1 MSSDGTAN
9 GRVGRLLLLW
19 SVSVLIAVA
28 SIALGMLIGPAD
40 ISNLDLLTRLMD
52 PTTDGHATASAI
64 LLDVR
69 LPRVLGSFAV
79 GACLA
84 LAGVLLQAAT
94 RNPVADPYLVG
105 TSAGATL
112 AAVGVATLAA
122 AAGDLLP
129 FNLDAAL
136 PVVQPL
142 AAFVGAMVAV
152 SLAFWLARTGGPASP
167 ERVLLAG
174 LVLTAF
180 AGAAT
185 SFLLYQASDLQLR
198 AATQWLMGGVMADAA
213 WQVLPAIAM
222 AVLAGI
228 WGVARAVH
236 LNALALGADTA
247 RGLGVDDG
255 SVMRAAVWLSSALAA
270 AAVAL
275 AGIIGFVGL
284 LVPHG
289 LRAIAGRD
297 HRWLVPGSVLLGGA
311 LLVWADALAR
321 VVVAPGELPLGILTA
336 LAGCPLLLAFVARR
350 RRPDAAWSGGRRRA
364 SRTILAAQDSATGT
378 DGEQTSRPGDD
389 VTEDLLTFEGIEVR
403 YAGTER
409 PAVSDCAATLRAGE
423 LIAIVGPNGSGKSSL
438 LRALAGGIAAEG
450 VITDRG
456 QPRASIAA
464 DPRWLAW
471 LPQQP
476 GYEAEGTVA
485 ELVELGRTPWL
496 GSTASGRLFGQ
507 PSASDRAAVADAL
520 NRTGLADYRHRRLD
534 SLSGGERQRAFLA
547 MILAQGATVLL
558 LDEPSAALDL
568 PQAARTISAL
578 KITAK
583 ERQGLVV
590 IALHDLNLALRT
602 ADRVAVLA
610 DGQMLTLATP
620 QSAALNE
627 ALAAAFGEGIE
638 GLLVREGP

>member
-1 MSSDGTAN
+1 MSAHATDS
-9 GRVGRLLLLW
+9 GRISRLLLLW
-19 SVSVLIAVA
+19 SGSLFIALL
-28 SIALGMLIGPAD
+28 SIAAGLLIGPAD
-40 ISNLDLLTRLMD
+40 IPNLDLLARLFD
-52 PTTDGHATASAI
+52 PAAEGHATASAI

-79 GACLA
+79 GSCLA

-122 AAGDLLP
+122 AAGDWLP
-129 FNLDAAL
+129 FDLDAAL
-136 PVVQPL
+136 PIAQPL
-142 AAFVGAMVAV
+142 AAFVGAMIAV
-152 SLAFWLARTGGPASP
+152 SLAFWLARTGGGASP

-185 SFLLYQASDLQLR
+185 SFLLYRASDLQLR

-213 WQVLPAIAM
+213 WQVLPAFAIAL
-222 AVLAGI
+222 VAGA

-236 LNALALGADTA
+236 LNALSLGAETA

-255 SVMRAAVWLSSALAA
+255 SVMRSAVWLSSALAA

-297 HRWLVPGSVLLGGA
+297 HRWLVPASVLLGGA
-311 LLVWADALAR
+311 LLVQADALAR
-321 VVVAPGELPLGILTA
+321 VIVAPGELPLGILTA

-350 RRPDAAWSGGRRRA
+350 RRPDARPVRGSRERA
-364 SRTILAAQDSATGT
+364 AATEVQSIAPVAATEAGKALLA
-378 DGEQTSRPGDD
+378 
-389 VTEDLLTFEGIEVR
+389 FEGVEVR
-403 YAGTER
+403 YTGAEQ
-409 PAVSDCAATLRAGE
+409 PALSACSATLMTGE
-423 LIAIVGPNGSGKSSL
+423 MVALVGPNGSGKSSL
-438 LRALAGGIAAEG
+438 LRALAGGVSADG
-450 VITDRG
+450 VITDAGVQR
-456 QPRASIAA
+456 PSAA
-464 DPRWLAW
+464 PDPRWLAW

-496 GSTASGRLFGQ
+496 GCTAAGRLFGQ
-507 PSASDRAAVADAL
+507 PSAADRSAVSDAL
-520 NRTGLADYRHRRLD
+520 ERAGLSGYRSRRLS
-534 SLSGGERQRAFLA
+534 SLSGG
-547 MILAQGATVLL
+547 
-558 LDEPSAALDL
+558 
-568 PQAARTISAL
+568 
-578 KITAK
+578 
-583 ERQGLVV
+583 
-590 IALHDLNLALRT
+590 
-602 ADRVAVLA
+602 
-610 DGQMLTLATP
+610 
-620 QSAALNE
+620 
-627 ALAAAFGEGIE
+627 
-638 GLLVREGP
+638 